1 MGIRN
6 LSIENFRGIKSMS
19 CDRLSRITLIGGRNN
34 CGKTSVLEAIKIL
47 SERRDASTGANINSF
62 FRRIGLQGK
71 EDLRTLFNDSELPF
85 VISSG
90 MCNGITCS
98 VTVELERALQG
109 ELPQGVVSTPD
120 SARRLGW
127 ELHHRVE
134 DTSQD
139 GMRFYRNSR
148 LGPRL
153 DEKNEV
159 RFSYT
164 SAKTDERYDW
174 KCMLLSGN
182 VRSSDSDVDVFSK
195 MTVALQDRDLSQI
208 ISRIYPEIYTVK
220 LVNDQI
226 MVKVRGYDNL
236 LPAKVAG
243 DGVTRMISV
252 LCCLW
257 NCKDGCL
264 CVDEI
269 DNGLHYSVLLDFWK
283 AVAEFADRFNV
294 QIVATTHHQEMLET
308 LSRMVR
314 ETNRMDETC
323 YLRLVVD
330 DEGRHQ
336 VSRFSGEDLDRALD
350 MGFELRG

>member
-6 LSIENFRGIKSMS
+6 LSIKNFRGIRSLS
-19 CDRLSRITLIGGRNN
+19 CDQLSRITLIGGRNN
-34 CGKTSVLEAIKIL
+34 CGKTSVLEAITIL
-47 SERRDASTGANINSF
+47 AARRDASTGADVNSF
-62 FRRIGLQGK
+62 LRRIWLQGQD
-71 EDLRTLFNDSELPF
+71 DLKTLFNDPEKPF
-85 VISSG
+85 VIGGEMCSG
-90 MCNGITCS
+90 ISCS
-98 VTVELERALQG
+98 VSVGLERTLNG
-109 ELPQGVVSTPD
+109 EFPQSGVSSLD
-120 SARRLGW
+120 AAGCLGW
-127 ELHHRVE
+127 ELHHHVE
-134 DTSQD
+134 DMSSD
-139 GMRFYRNSR
+139 GMKFHRDSC

-153 DEKNEV
+153 DEKNAI

-164 SAKTDERYDW
+164 SAKTNEGYDW
-174 KCMLLSGN
+174 NCMLLSGN
-182 VRSSDSDVDVFSK
+182 VRGGKSDIDIFSK
-195 MTVALQDRDLSQI
+195 MTVALQDRDLSQV
-208 ISRIYPEIYTVK
+208 ISRIYPEIFTVK
-220 LVNDQI
+220 LVNDQM

-243 DGVTRMISV
+243 DGVTRIISV
-252 LCCLW
+252 LASLW

-294 QIVATTHHQEMLET
+294 QLVATTHHQEMLET

-314 ETNRMDETC
+314 ETNRMDKVC
-323 YLRLVVD
+323 YLRLTVD
-330 DEGRHQ
+330 EAGRHL